1 MTDNDLKIIEAMET
15 YGGSFVQALAVAYS
29 RADDI
34 NRAKIRQAWPDLWI
48 KYADFAGVEL

>member
-1 MTDNDLKIIEAMET
+1 MTEQDSKIIEAMET

-34 NRAKIRQAWPDLWI
+34 NRAKIRQTWPELWI
-48 KYADFAGVEL
+48 KYADFAGVDL